1 VTGTFAGSLAR
12 DHAARESALAVTK
25 GNQACRRAMTASC
38 SVLTTQEPGNV
49 TGHITGRLTAAA
61 ELRRDG

>member
-1 VTGTFAGSLAR
+1 
-12 DHAARESALAVTK
+12 
-25 GNQACRRAMTASC
+25 MTASC